1 MVLSGTGRSRS
12 ECRLIYDGANY
23 FQQLITVIIETMP
36 ETLPFFFNAVFVKS
50 FFATATAIACCPRR
64 GHLHPLP
71 SLFSFLNGC
80 L

>member
-1 MVLSGTGRSRS
+1 
-12 ECRLIYDGANY
+12 
-23 FQQLITVIIETMP
+23 MP